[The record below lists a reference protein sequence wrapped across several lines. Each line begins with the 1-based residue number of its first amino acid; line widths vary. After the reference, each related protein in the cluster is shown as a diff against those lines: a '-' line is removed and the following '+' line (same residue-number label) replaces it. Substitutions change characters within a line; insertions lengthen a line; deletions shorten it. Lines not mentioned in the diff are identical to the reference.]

1 MLSHLPAPLRNPD
14 VLVGLETAD
23 DAAVYRLRP
32 DLALVVTTDFF
43 TPVVDDAH
51 TFGAIAA
58 ANALSDVYAM
68 GAQPLMAVN
77 LVAFPI
83 KELPAQV
90 LADILR
96 GGSEK
101 VQEAG
106 IDILGGHSID
116 DHEPKYG
123 LAVTGTVHPERV
135 IRNRDGRAGDQLVLT
150 KPLGTGIITTAIKHG
165 VAPEAAATAAVQSML
180 RLNRQAADAMTRV
193 GVDAATDV
201 TGFGLLGHLHYL
213 ARASGVAA
221 RLESSAVPFLP
232 EAEMLADA
240 GEVPGGTRRNESFLR
255 RRVRWAPNIS
265 SARQTVLSDAQT
277 SGGLLIAVRPAH
289 LVQLLAALREGGV
302 EGARIGELTPGD
314 PGQIDVTV

>member
-1 MLSHLPAPLRNPD
+1 MPARLPNAD
-14 VLVGLETAD
+14 VLVGMETGD

-43 TPVVDDAH
+43 TPVVDDAY

-68 GAQPLMAVN
+68 GGVPLLAIN

-83 KELPAQV
+83 KELPASI

-96 GGSEK
+96 GGSDK

-123 LAVTGTVHPERV
+123 LAVTGTVHPDRIV
-135 IRNRDGRAGDQLVLT
+135 RNRGGRPGDSLVLT
-150 KPLGTGIITTAIKHG
+150 KPLGTGVITTAIKHQ
-165 VAPEAAATAAVQSML
+165 VASDLAQEAAISAML
-180 RLNRQAADAMTRV
+180 RLNRAAAAAMLAV

-213 ARASGVAA
+213 ALASGLAA
-221 RLESSAVPFLP
+221 VIDAASVPLLP
-232 EAEMLADA
+232 DAEMLADA
-240 GEVPGGTRRNESFLR
+240 GEVPGGTRSNERFLQSRASFGPAVGAAR
-255 RRVRWAPNIS
+255 R
-265 SARQTVLSDAQT
+265 TLLCDAQT
-277 SGGLLIAVRPAH
+277 SGGLLLAV
-289 LVQLLAALREGGV
+289 
-302 EGARIGELTPGD
+302 PGD
-314 PGQIDVTV
+314 SLPRLLDALHSEGEMGVVIGSLAPGGAGQISVR

>member
-1 MLSHLPAPLRNPD
+1 MRLENAD
-14 VLVGLETAD
+14 VLVGTETGD

-43 TPVVDDAH
+43 TPVVDDAY

-68 GAQPLMAVN
+68 GGVPLLALN

-83 KELPAQV
+83 KELPPSI

-96 GGSEK
+96 GGSDK
-101 VQEAG
+101 VREAG

-123 LAVTGTVHPERV
+123 LAVIGTVHPDGIV
-135 IRNRDGRAGDQLVLT
+135 RNRGGRAGDSLVLT
-150 KPLGTGIITTAIKHG
+150 KPLGTGVIATAIKHG
-165 VAPEAAATAAVQSML
+165 VAPDRAQAAAISGML
-180 RLNRQAADAMTRV
+180 RLNRQAAAAMAAV
-193 GVDAATDV
+193 EVHAATDV

-213 ARASGVAA
+213 ALASGLSATVDAA
-221 RLESSAVPFLP
+221 AVPMLP

-240 GEVPGGTRRNESFLR
+240 GEVPGGTRSNERFLS
-255 RRVRWAPNIS
+255 RWVTFPP
-265 SARQTVLSDAQT
+265 TLSTASRTLLCDAQT
-277 SGGLLIAVRPAH
+277 SGGLLMAVPAGEASR
-289 LVQLLAALREGGV
+289 LLAELQ
-302 EGARIGELTPGD
+302 ARGETGFVIGSLAVGKPGE
-314 PGQIDVTV
+314 IRVS